1 MDNSSLYEYSVP
13 PKNQT
18 FQKTMMIML
27 KTFRY
32 LNVAAFVLFFI
43 FALFVNTYFIIL
55 AGITAVAAIVL
66 FFGGRLFYNFY
77 DISYVGG
84 SIRIIKVINNAYRRL
99 AVTFE
104 TKDILSVGKIFGE
117 TFDKYSK
124 DKSVKRI
131 YASASRL
138 TECDFCVLCH
148 TKFGQ
153 TLIFMQYDEKF
164 IGYLLRGAG
173 IKVFDKDFIGYL
185 RAKSSEPITDNQ

>member
-27 KTFRY
+27 KAFRY
-32 LNVAAFVLFFI
+32 LNVAAFILFLI
-43 FALFVNTYFIIL
+43 FAFFVNTYFIIL

-66 FFGGRLFYNFY
+66 FFGGRLLYNFY
-77 DISYVGG
+77 DISYVSG

-104 TKDILSVGKIFGE
+104 TKDILAVGKIFGE
-117 TFDKYSK
+117 TFDKNSK

-138 TECDFCVLCH
+138 TESDFCVLCY

-153 TLIFMQYDEKF
+153 TIVFMQYDEKF

-173 IKVFDKDFIGYL
+173 VKVFDKDFIEYL
-185 RAKSSEPITDNQ
+185 RSKPTEVSDGN